1 MAGAL
6 VLEGGDGVVID
17 GFGPDGIAASVLYF
31 TRRAVS
37 LQTGFV
43 YHYAFAMLLGIAGLV
58 SWFMLTGAIMTD
70 WPILSTITFLP
81 LLGAFFILLIRGDEA
96 TAANNAKAVAL
107 WTSVVTLFLTGFM
120 VSQFDGSS
128 AAFQFVERI
137 NWLGDGVDYA
147 MGVDGIS
154 VLFVLLTAALMPICI
169 LASWHSITHRVRE
182 YMLAFLLLETLM
194 IGVFCAMD
202 LILFYLFFE
211 GGLIPMFLIIG
222 IWGGGRRLCQFQ
234 VFPVHVAGLG
244 SDAVGGAWYVLAN
257 RHDIHS
263 RPDGNGICAGL
274 AKLVVA
280 RVFCVLRRQNANVAG
295 AYLVA

>member
-1 MAGAL
+1 
-6 VLEGGDGVVID
+6 
-17 GFGPDGIAASVLYF
+17 
-31 TRRAVS
+31 
-37 LQTGFV
+37 
-43 YHYAFAMLLGIAGLV
+43 
-58 SWFMLTGAIMTD
+58 MTD

-222 IWGGGRRLCQFQ
+222 E
-234 VFPVHVAGLG
+234 VAGV
-244 SDAVGGAWYVLAN
+244 SM
-257 RHDIHS
+257 
-263 RPDGNGICAGL
+263 
-274 AKLVVA
+274 LVSSFSCTRCWA
-280 RVFCVLRRQNANVAG
+280 RF
-295 AYLVA
+295 

>member
-1 MAGAL
+1 
-6 VLEGGDGVVID
+6 
-17 GFGPDGIAASVLYF
+17 
-31 TRRAVS
+31 
-37 LQTGFV
+37 
-43 YHYAFAMLLGIAGLV
+43 
-58 SWFMLTGAIMTD
+58 MTD

-169 LASWHSITHRVRE
+169 LASWHSGKPAIWQSGNPAH
-182 YMLAFLLLETLM
+182 LAIQPRASWPSSHGPSPE
-194 IGVFCAMD
+194 
-202 LILFYLFFE
+202 
-211 GGLIPMFLIIG
+211 P
-222 IWGGGRRLCQFQ
+222 RLAQSE
-234 VFPVHVAGLG
+234 LG
-244 SDAVGGAWYVLAN
+244 SARSGPVWPRNAVLT
-257 RHDIHS
+257 R
-263 RPDGNGICAGL
+263 
-274 AKLVVA
+274 
-280 RVFCVLRRQNANVAG
+280 
-295 AYLVA
+295 

>member
-1 MAGAL
+1 ML
-6 VLEGGDGVVID
+6 
-17 GFGPDGIAASVLYF
+17 SV
-31 TRRAVS
+31 S
-37 LQTGFV
+37 TGC
-43 YHYAFAMLLGIAGLV
+43 
-58 SWFMLTGAIMTD
+58 
-70 WPILSTITFLP
+70 
-81 LLGAFFILLIRGDEA
+81 
-96 TAANNAKAVAL
+96 
-107 WTSVVTLFLTGFM
+107 
-120 VSQFDGSS
+120 
-128 AAFQFVERI
+128 
-137 NWLGDGVDYA
+137 DGVDYA

-222 IWGGGRRLCQFQ
+222 IWGGSRRVYASFKFFLYTL
-234 VFPVHVAGLG
+234 LG
-244 SDAVGGAWYVLAN
+244 SVLMLLAVLVMYWQTGTTF
-257 RHDIHS
+257 I
-263 RPDGNGICAGL
+263 PDLMETAFAPRL

-295 AYLVA
+295 AYLVARRPC